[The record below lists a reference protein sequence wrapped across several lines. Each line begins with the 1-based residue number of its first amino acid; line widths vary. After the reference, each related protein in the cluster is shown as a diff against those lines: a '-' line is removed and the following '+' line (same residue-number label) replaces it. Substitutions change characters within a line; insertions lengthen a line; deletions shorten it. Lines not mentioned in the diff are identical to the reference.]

1 MGSISSFVSQLI
13 AEDRYLKANTSSQ
26 KSLSKTSMP
35 KKVSRSGVREIKD
48 EEKKARIAFLQSEV
62 ARLEREVAIQEERLK
77 HSIQRYKEAEE
88 QSKGT
93 VARYLFCKE
102 EDLTL
107 EEVQE
112 YFQELSRVQKEV
124 AEQLSLGVPAAQQ
137 PQSSVQHQDKK

>member
-1 MGSISSFVSQLI
+1 
-13 AEDRYLKANTSSQ
+13 
-26 KSLSKTSMP
+26 MP

-107 EEVQE
+107 EELQE

-124 AEQLSLGVPAAQQ
+124 AEQLSLGVPAVNSHNLLCNIKIRNRIHTTCV
-137 PQSSVQHQDKK
+137 PGPVDGHVLLVDGFPLIFNK